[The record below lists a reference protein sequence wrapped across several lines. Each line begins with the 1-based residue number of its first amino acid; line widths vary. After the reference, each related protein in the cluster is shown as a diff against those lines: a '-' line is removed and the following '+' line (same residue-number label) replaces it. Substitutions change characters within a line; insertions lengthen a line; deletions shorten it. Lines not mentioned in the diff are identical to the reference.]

1 MKKMKLL
8 AHKLIIRIPLI
19 YLLFAG
25 IWITVS
31 DRLVE
36 LISPNQHIASVIQT
50 YKGWAFVVI
59 TALLLFLT
67 LRREIEIHDR
77 DESNI
82 KHIQTALN
90 ESAIRFRTLF
100 ESSPIGISVTNG
112 DKIIYANPEFAQMF
126 GYLTVIDLE
135 GILLSDRIEPK
146 SRDEFLQQ
154 NYLVNGDLLKSV
166 QFETQGIKKDGTN
179 ISLIV
184 QSGLIQSGFNR
195 DVVNFF
201 IDSTHQKLTE
211 QNYIF
216 QIEKLNSLRNIDSAI
231 NSSHDLHLILD
242 TILEQVTTNLKV
254 DAASILLL
262 QQDTQVLEY
271 AAGCG
276 FENEYFTHPRVRVG
290 EDPAGRAALFRKT
303 ITIHD
308 LRSDAA
314 FSHMEEV
321 NREGF
326 ISVYIVPLIAKGMV
340 KGVMQV
346 FHRSLLNPDSIWL
359 DYLETLG
366 GQAAIAIDSS
376 STYND
381 LQRSNTEIVRAYEDT
396 IEGWSNALDLRDH
409 ETEGHT
415 KRVTNLTLQLAQ
427 EMGLRQSD
435 LVQIRRGALLHDIG
449 KMGIPDSI
457 LLKEGPLTDEERSIM
472 NNHPTY
478 AYELLSP
485 ITYLRQ
491 AMEIPFCHHEKWDGS
506 GYPRGL
512 RHEMI
517 PLEARIF
524 SIIDVYDALRS
535 DRPYRKGLSEETVLR
550 YISDRSGTQFDPQIV
565 QVFLDMVKN
574 KNEVLKQNY
583 Y

>member
-1 MKKMKLL
+1 MKLL
-8 AHKLIIRIPLI
+8 EHKLILRIPLT

-25 IWITVS
+25 IWITLS
-31 DRLVE
+31 DKIVD
-36 LISPNQHIASVIQT
+36 LISPNQHVASIIQT
-50 YKGWAFVVI
+50 YKGWAFVLT

-67 LRREIEIHDR
+67 LRREIKIHAR
-77 DESNI
+77 DELNI
-82 KHIQTALN
+82 KQIQTALN
-90 ESAIRFRTLF
+90 DSAIRFRTLF
-100 ESSPIGISVTNG
+100 ESSPIGIAVTNG

-126 GYLTVIDLE
+126 GFSTAVDLE
-135 GILLSDRIEPK
+135 GMYLSDQIEPEC
-146 SRDEFLQQ
+146 RDEYLQQ
-154 NYLVNGDLLKSV
+154 NHLVKGDFLKSV
-166 QFETQGIKKDGTN
+166 QFETRGIKKDGTDFSV
-179 ISLIV
+179 II
-184 QSGLIQSGFNR
+184 QSGLIQSDFSR

-201 IDSTHQKLTE
+201 IDSTRQNQAE

-216 QIEKLNSLRNIDSAI
+216 QIEKLNSLRTIDSAI

-242 TILEQVTTNLKV
+242 TILEQITTHLKV

-262 QQDTQVLEY
+262 QQDTQMLEY
-271 AAGCG
+271 IAGCG

-308 LRSDAA
+308 LRSDTA
-314 FSHMEEV
+314 FSNMEEIR
-321 NREGF
+321 REGF

-346 FHRSLLNPDSIWL
+346 FHRTQLNPDSVWL

-415 KRVTNLTLQLAQ
+415 KRVTNLTLQLAH

-435 LVQIRRGALLHDIG
+435 LVHIRRGSLLHDIG

-457 LLKEGPLTDEERSIM
+457 LLKEGPLTDEEREIM

-491 AMEIPFCHHEKWDGS
+491 AMEIPFCHHEKWDGT

-535 DRPYRKGLSEETVLR
+535 DRPYRKGLTEEAILH
-550 YISDRSGTQFDPQIV
+550 YISDLSGSQFDPQIV
-565 QVFLDMVKN
+565 QVFLNMVRN
-574 KNEVLKQNY
+574 NSEFLRQNY